1 MSQFV
6 VLNLEDKIGDT
17 QKGAAD
23 STISGLKGRYEV
35 RKQPKGLAKLFTAKN
50 SVTEYRA
57 VTSAPVIG
65 FTTDTTAIAAI
76 RAACSSAKKVY
87 LVMHGDPR
95 NTDMCYTNNVGS
107 AAGVHPLA
115 TPKQLA
121 AFLSQVLTSGKH
133 EYNLAL
139 VMCYGARC
147 KEYQSAKVDHQ
158 GMIPKGHLV
167 TSFAYRLLHALV
179 TDHGIKARM
188 SAVTGKIQHDS
199 GTGMALVEHED
210 MIDVNM
216 EIAEADKAKRESM
229 KAAVGGTL
237 LPQDKQDQ
245 QYKEN
250 ESAWKKS
257 DEGQSLLN
265 ASASA
270 RSSRDATLKK
280 LSAVGHNQEMRKYG
294 KIQYLVKN
302 GKLTV
307 ITKYGDSTRGM
318 KAGTTIYSGPILPPG

>member
-35 RKQPKGLAKLFTAKN
+35 RKQPKGLAKIFTAKN

-57 VTSAPVIG
+57 VVKAPVVG
-65 FTTDTTAIAAI
+65 FTSDTTAIAAI
-76 RAACSSAKKVY
+76 RAACSSAKKIY

-95 NTDMCYTNNVGS
+95 TTDMCYTNNVGS

-115 TPKQLA
+115 TAKQLA
-121 AFLSQVLTSGKH
+121 AFLATILSSGKH

-147 KEYQSAKVDHQ
+147 KEYRSSKVDHQ
-158 GMIPKGHLV
+158 AVIPTAHLV
-167 TSFAYRLLHALV
+167 TSFAYRLFHALV
-179 TDHGIKARM
+179 SDHAIKTRM

-199 GTGMALVEHED
+199 GTGMALVEQED

-216 EIAEADKAKRESM
+216 EIAEADKAKRDSM
-229 KAAVGGTL
+229 KAAVGGVL
-237 LPQDKQDQ
+237 LPQDKQDAT
-245 QYKEN
+245 YK
-250 ESAWKKS
+250 SAASTWSAS
-257 DEGQSLLN
+257 DEGKRLLK
-265 ASASA
+265 ASSDA
-270 RSSRDATLKK
+270 RSSRDQILKNLAT
-280 LSAVGHNQEMRKYG
+280 VGHNQEMKKYG
-294 KIQYLVKN
+294 KLQYFMKN
-302 GKLTV
+302 GTLT
-307 ITKYGDSTRGM
+307 IISKYGDSTRGM
-318 KAGTTIYSGPILPPG
+318 KAGGVIYSGPLLAPT